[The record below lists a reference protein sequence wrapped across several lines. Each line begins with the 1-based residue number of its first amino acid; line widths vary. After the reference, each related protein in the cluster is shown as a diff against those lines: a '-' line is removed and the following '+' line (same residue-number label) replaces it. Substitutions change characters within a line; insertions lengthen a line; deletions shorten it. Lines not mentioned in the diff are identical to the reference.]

1 MTMFTTTSR
10 TSNTTLTRATA
21 KTPFKPTVR
30 AWLGAVTGTLAGAM
44 LFAAPSMAQ
53 DAMAPDA
60 MDQNFM
66 APTVELGVDATA
78 AASGEANSSR
88 MTSGA
93 DTYGDVI
100 AEVQTNVG
108 VTLNLDAFAEADEV
122 DFVRLSELKADPD
135 TATPTLDSVLEGN
148 AEAIDRLQADVE
160 ASSALRAEIEEQ
172 DFSIEDVIA
181 IDAATDGTLD
191 VYVDDRA

>member
-10 TSNTTLTRATA
+10 TSNKTFTQTSAR
-21 KTPFKPTVR
+21 TPFKLAVR
-30 AWLGAVTGTLAGAM
+30 NSLTALTGTLAGAL
-44 LFAAPSMAQ
+44 LFAAPSLAQ
-53 DAMAPDA
+53 YA
-60 MDQNFM
+60 MDQNSTDQDFM
-66 APTVELGVDATA
+66 APSVELGVDATA
-78 AASGEANSSR
+78 AASGEGNSSH

-93 DTYGDVI
+93 DTFGDVI

-122 DFVRLSELKADPD
+122 DFVRLSELDADPD

-160 ASSALRAEIEEQ
+160 ASSALTAEIEEQ

>member
-10 TSNTTLTRATA
+10 TSTKTFTQTSAR
-21 KTPFKPTVR
+21 TPFRSAVR
-30 AWLGAVTGTLAGAM
+30 NSLTALTGTLAGAL
-44 LFAAPSMAQ
+44 LFAAPSLAQ
-53 DAMAPDA
+53 DA

-66 APTVELGVDATA
+66 APSVELGVDANAT
-78 AASGEANSSR
+78 ASGEADSSR
-88 MTSGA
+88 VTNGA
-93 DTYGDVI
+93 DTFGDVI

-122 DFVRLSELKADPD
+122 DFVRLSELEADPD

-148 AEAIDRLQADVE
+148 AAAIDRLQADVE
-160 ASSALRAEIEEQ
+160 ASSALTAEIEDK